1 MRRDVS
7 GLSADILFVADA
19 HLSLLHPE
27 WKSYST
33 WLARQSTADPAAAV
47 DPNAVANII
56 YSSGTTG
63 TPKGIAHTQLGRLD
77 WAYDL
82 ALALRYHSGARTLL
96 TLGLYSNI
104 SWVMMLC
111 TLLSGG
117 TLILEPKFDAEQ
129 FALRA
134 IAKYG
139 VTHTAMVPVQYR
151 RLLACPDL
159 GVLDLSSVQ
168 SLMSCG
174 SALPADL
181 KADLL
186 ETFRGSV
193 IELYGLT
200 EGVITTLDPEDAID
214 HLSSVGKPVQGTDI
228 RLIDED
234 GHEVAQGEPGE
245 IVGLCRFTMQGYWNC
260 LIATAETSWLDESVA
275 LGFAPAISDELD
287 ADGFLYIID
296 RKKDMILSG
305 GQTRSCRYR
314 IRTTCASRRR
324 RVRRCRC
331 STPQWGETP
340 LAVVVP
346 STGDLNLKEL
356 KDWVNAR
363 VGRQQRVNSIV
374 LVEGLRRNPNGKVLN
389 GNCAKHSTADLPPD
403 LLRIA
408 PPASGCEDAG
418 GDRGMASN
426 KRKIKPRTGGDIPGL
441 GQSNAAP
448 GPRKRGRVSA
458 TRERIL
464 DAGEEFF
471 AEHGFDG
478 VTVRDITRKAKV
490 DVALAHYDF
499 GTMRGLFD
507 AGFLRRAA
515 ILNEERLKVIDAY
528 QIDRVRKARRSR
540 DLSRRFSIR

>member
-1 MRRDVS
+1 M
-7 GLSADILFVADA
+7 LFVADA
-19 HLSLLHPE
+19 HLSLLHQE

-33 WLARQSTADPAAAV
+33 WLARQSTADPAAAI

-117 TLILEPKFDAEQ
+117 TLILEPKFDAES
-129 FALRA
+129 ALRA

-245 IVGLCRFTMQGYWNC
+245 IVGLCRFTMQGYWNRP
-260 LIATAETSWLDESVA
+260 IATAETSWLDESGRTW
-275 LGFAPAISDELD
+275 LRTGDIGRLD

-305 GQTRSCRYR
+305 GQNIYPADIESVLLAHPDVVE
-314 IRTTCASRRR
+314 CA
-324 RVRRCRC
+324 VVGI
-331 STPQWGETP
+331 PHPEWGETP

-374 LVEGLRRNPNGKVLN
+374 LVEQLPRNPNGKVL
-389 GNCAKHSTADLPPD
+389 KRE
-403 LLRIA
+403 LR
-408 PPASGCEDAG
+408 
-418 GDRGMASN
+418 
-426 KRKIKPRTGGDIPGL
+426 KT
-441 GQSNAAP
+441 
-448 GPRKRGRVSA
+448 
-458 TRERIL
+458 
-464 DAGEEFF
+464 
-471 AEHGFDG
+471 
-478 VTVRDITRKAKV
+478 
-490 DVALAHYDF
+490 
-499 GTMRGLFD
+499 FD
-507 AGFLRRAA
+507 A
-515 ILNEERLKVIDAY
+515 
-528 QIDRVRKARRSR
+528 
-540 DLSRRFSIR
+540 